1 MSCQF
6 QTVHERQILFRD
18 QDVDPPLTCASLVPG
33 FQTMPGLKNAKL
45 QIAKQIAR
53 ELTEPRTVGIFRQQD
68 CRRKPVIACHAMNV
82 LLITLAP
89 REVYGKIPGR
99 CIQLL
104 KDLIVSRKQR
114 SIEYFRGCADRSWA
128 LSFSP

>member
-33 FQTMPGLKNAKL
+33 FQTMPGLKNAKP

-53 ELTEPRTVGIFRQQD
+53 ELTEPRTVGIFRQQESSFYQVSHNPESQD
-68 CRRKPVIACHAMNV
+68 LQDVMEERLRQLGCGGTDKHSPRPTSAARQRRVPKQAM
-82 LLITLAP
+82 
-89 REVYGKIPGR
+89 
-99 CIQLL
+99 
-104 KDLIVSRKQR
+104 
-114 SIEYFRGCADRSWA
+114 
-128 LSFSP
+128 